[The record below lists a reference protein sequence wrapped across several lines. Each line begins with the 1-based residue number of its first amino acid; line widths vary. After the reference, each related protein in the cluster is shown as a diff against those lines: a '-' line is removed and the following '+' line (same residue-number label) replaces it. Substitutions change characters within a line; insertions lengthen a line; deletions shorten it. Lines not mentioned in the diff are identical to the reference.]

1 MRSFYF
7 LMLVWAL
14 TFIPMSNCWSQR
26 SQQRTGAA
34 SPATEKK
41 WFMFGDLVATPLMGY
56 TINRNFS
63 NVPTYFLLS
72 KGFKGN
78 LGLELGF
85 MRPIAGHAQDASTFF
100 IIGCSFHAVGFSY
113 GGKLINL
120 SEEQNSNHRH
130 SRAFLGIKLI
140 PLDQFKYFTI
150 SATTGLGLI
159 STNLANKN
167 VDGKLQASSGDFS
180 ISFTLDVSK
189 FSLK

>member
-1 MRSFYF
+1 MRSKF
-7 LMLVWAL
+7 LLILVWVL
-14 TFIPMSNCWSQR
+14 TVIPLSYSWAQR
-26 SQQRTGAA
+26 SQNTASVGA
-34 SPATEKK
+34 PVKK
-41 WFMFGDLVATPLMGY
+41 WAMFGDIVATPLMGY

-63 NVPTYFLLS
+63 NVPTYFLLA

-78 LGLELGF
+78 LGAEIGV
-85 MRPIAGHAQDASTFF
+85 MRAIAGHANDANTFF
-100 IIGCSFHAVGFSY
+100 ILGCSFHAVGIAY
-113 GGKLINL
+113 GGKLVNL

-130 SRAFLGIKLI
+130 TRGFLGLKLV
-140 PLDQFKYFTI
+140 PFDRFKFLTI
-150 SATTGLGLI
+150 SGTAGMGLI